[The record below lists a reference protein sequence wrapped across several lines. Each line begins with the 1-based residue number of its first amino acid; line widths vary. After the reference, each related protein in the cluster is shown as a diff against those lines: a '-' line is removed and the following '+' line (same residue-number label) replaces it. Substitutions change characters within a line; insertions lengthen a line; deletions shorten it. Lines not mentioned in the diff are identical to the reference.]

1 MIDKVMPYVD
11 QFGTKFGESLG
22 KGIQYISSMMPAF
35 TSGIQ
40 SMMPTFQLLI
50 AGAQQVLPSIIALGS
65 TIASTVQNIVV
76 QATPVV
82 AQIIQTIGQVIP
94 VLEPIFSMIISTV
107 GEIVSTVLPPL
118 GTAIQ
123 MIGDAIVVL
132 APIVTT
138 AFGVISECVTTAV
151 GGISSVISGALGLIS
166 SIWSGSWQG
175 MVDSFGTIFGGIAQ
189 ICKAPI
195 NAVIGIINGCID
207 AINSISV
214 DIPDWVPMVGG
225 SHFGM
230 SLSHIP
236 KLATGGVV
244 NKATTAVIGEA
255 GKEAV
260 MPLERN
266 TGWIGQLSSQ
276 IMSHMQG
283 MTVAVPN
290 VTNQIPN
297 TNGDNPP
304 PPSVGGNKNIT
315 INLNI
320 NKLADQVVA
329 NDEDDVD
336 EIAEKVAEKIL
347 EELDNI

>member
-1 MIDKVMPYVD
+1 
-11 QFGTKFGESLG
+11 
-22 KGIQYISSMMPAF
+22 
-35 TSGIQ
+35 
-40 SMMPTFQLLI
+40 
-50 AGAQQVLPSIIALGS
+50 
-65 TIASTVQNIVV
+65 
-76 QATPVV
+76 
-82 AQIIQTIGQVIP
+82 
-94 VLEPIFSMIISTV
+94 
-107 GEIVSTVLPPL
+107 
-118 GTAIQ
+118 
-123 MIGDAIVVL
+123 
-132 APIVTT
+132 
-138 AFGVISECVTTAV
+138 
-151 GGISSVISGALGLIS
+151 
-166 SIWSGSWQG
+166 
-175 MVDSFGTIFGGIAQ
+175 
-189 ICKAPI
+189 
-195 NAVIGIINGCID
+195 
-207 AINSISV
+207 
-214 DIPDWVPMVGG
+214 MVGG

-283 MTVAVPN
+283 MTVAVP
-290 VTNQIPN
+290 
-297 TNGDNPP
+297 